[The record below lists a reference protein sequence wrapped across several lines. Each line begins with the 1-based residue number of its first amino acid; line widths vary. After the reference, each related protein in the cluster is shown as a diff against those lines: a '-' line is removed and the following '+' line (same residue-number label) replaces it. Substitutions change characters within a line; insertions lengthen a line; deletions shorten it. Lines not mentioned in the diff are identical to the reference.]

1 MHSKGFGDA
10 GDAFTWVE
18 DCNRFSLG
26 SLISVGF

>member
-18 DCNRFSLG
+18 DCNRFGLG